1 MLWKALISNAVAKC
15 SAVLVTVLIS
25 EDLFFFSPWT
35 GAVTHN
41 WPC

>member
-15 SAVLVTVLIS
+15 SDVLVTELIS
-25 EDLFFFSPWT
+25 EDLFSSSPWIVS
-35 GAVTHN
+35 VTHN